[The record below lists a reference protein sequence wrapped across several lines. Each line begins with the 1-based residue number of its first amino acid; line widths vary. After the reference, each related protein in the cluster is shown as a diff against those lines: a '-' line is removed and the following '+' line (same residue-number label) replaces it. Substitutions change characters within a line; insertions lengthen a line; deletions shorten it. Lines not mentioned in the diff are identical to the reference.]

1 MILKASE
8 AAVIAERRLEKITK
22 LTKDAV
28 SIYAFLKASRNI
40 DDLFDSFEI
49 AYGEFKKLLKE
60 SLKDIDSENKE

>member
-8 AAVIAERRLEKITK
+8 AAVIAESRFEKITN

-28 SIYAFLKASRNI
+28 SIYDLMQGAKNI

-49 AYGEFKKLLKE
+49 AYGEFKALLKE
-60 SLKDIDSENKE
+60 AFKDTDSEQ